1 MPNKSKNKGKA
12 YERVVCKHLT
22 KIFGLNHER
31 VWSSGAFTGGQ
42 NIARCE
48 RLTKEQLL
56 LSEGDIIVPVE
67 LSHVK
72 YECKD
77 HRDFSFSKLFTG
89 SAKLDGWIKQASQ
102 SNRLLWLLVF
112 KAAHVGSY
120 VVFDSVWQ
128 NIFSIKNNWMVY
140 KNKYIITS
148 LNDFFEDNKDII
160 LNLPTLHT
168 QQIVHATIP
177 LSQRDQSNV
186 N

>member
-22 KIFGLNHER
+22 TVFGLNHER

-42 NIARCE
+42 NQARCE

-67 LSHVK
+67 LSHIK
-72 YECKD
+72 YELKD

-89 SAKLDGWIKQASQ
+89 SAKLDGWIEQAKL

-112 KAAHVGSY
+112 KASRAGEY
-120 VVFDSVWQ
+120 VVFDSRWKNVFHLQ
-128 NIFSIKNNWMVY
+128 NNWMVY
-140 KNKYIITS
+140 NQQYIITS
-148 LNDFFEDNKDII
+148 LKDFFETNKQI
-160 LNLPTLHT
+160 LLELPTLHT
-168 QQIVHATIP
+168 NSLIKPVK
-177 LSQRDQSNV
+177 
-186 N
+186 